1 MDHILGL
8 KCVLCGDEY
17 SVGEVLYVCPKHGD
31 EGILDVLYDYDL
43 IATRLTKEGL
53 ARNHDYSIWRYA
65 PLLPIS
71 EESPRPPL
79 HVGWTPLYHAQRLGE
94 KLGLP
99 HLYLK
104 DDGRNPTASFKDR
117 ASAIGVVKAQEL
129 GYQIITAA
137 STGNAASSLAGLAA
151 SVGLESII
159 FVPERAPQAKVAQLL
174 VFGARV
180 IMVKGTYDQAF
191 DLCLE
196 AAKEYGWY
204 SRNTAYNPYLSE
216 GKKTAA
222 LELCEQLEWEAPD
235 KICVSVGDGCIIG
248 GLWKGLRDLRVL
260 GFIEHTPQLVGVQ
273 AEGSAPLVRAFE
285 EGTEEIVPLV
295 PDTLADSIAVGNPRD
310 RVKALRAVR
319 ETGGQYVAV
328 KDEDILEAMR
338 LLGRDAAVFAEP
350 AGAAG
355 FAGLLK
361 LVREGEIDPEERIAV
376 LVTGSGLK
384 DVDSAIRAVGQPELI
399 EPTMDALSR
408 LLTKRS
414 GS

>member
-1 MDHILGL
+1 
-8 KCVLCGDEY
+8 
-17 SVGEVLYVCPKHGD
+17 
-31 EGILDVLYDYDL
+31 
-43 IATRLTKEGL
+43 
-53 ARNHDYSIWRYA
+53 
-65 PLLPIS
+65 
-71 EESPRPPL
+71 
-79 HVGWTPLYHAQRLGE
+79 
-94 KLGLP
+94 
-99 HLYLK
+99 
-104 DDGRNPTASFKDR
+104 
-117 ASAIGVVKAQEL
+117 
-129 GYQIITAA
+129 
-137 STGNAASSLAGLAA
+137 
-151 SVGLESII
+151 
-159 FVPERAPQAKVAQLL
+159 
-174 VFGARV
+174 
-180 IMVKGTYDQAF
+180 
-191 DLCLE
+191 
-196 AAKEYGWY
+196 
-204 SRNTAYNPYLSE
+204 
-216 GKKTAA
+216 
-222 LELCEQLEWEAPD
+222 
-235 KICVSVGDGCIIG
+235 
-248 GLWKGLRDLRVL
+248 
-260 GFIEHTPQLVGVQ
+260 
-273 AEGSAPLVRAFE
+273 VRAFE